1 MGCLVTSYE
10 VGESLDIQL
19 DISNG
24 KDSAGYEGIMSRR
37 KPVLMVEE
45 GEEGPGSFGAYF
57 YFHHLSCGRRIGSAQ
72 RRTAE
77 CTSGSSAPSKVGTT
91 TVPGK
96 SVRETVDR

>member
-57 YFHHLSCGRRIGSAQ
+57 YFHHLSCAWRSAHRQ
-72 RRTAE
+72 
-77 CTSGSSAPSKVGTT
+77 VGQHW
-91 TVPGK
+91 
-96 SVRETVDR
+96 